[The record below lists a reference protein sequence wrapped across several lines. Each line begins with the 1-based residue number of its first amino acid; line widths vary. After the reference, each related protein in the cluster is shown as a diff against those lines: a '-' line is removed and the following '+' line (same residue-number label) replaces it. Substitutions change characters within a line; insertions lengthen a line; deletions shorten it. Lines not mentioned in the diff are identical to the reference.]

1 MYLEYIDVTN
11 EEYCSYFR
19 SDYYDSVD
27 IRFSDTTI
35 TIDISDF
42 NKLIKDIVKNEEE
55 IIIKNLLSKIQER
68 NKEE

>member
-19 SDYYDSVD
+19 DDYNKSVD

-35 TIDISDF
+35 TMDISDF

-55 IIIKNLLSKIQER
+55 KIIKNLLLEIQER

>member
-19 SDYYDSVD
+19 DDYYKSVD
-27 IRFSDTTI
+27 VRFSDTTI
-35 TIDISDF
+35 TMDISDF
-42 NKLIKDIVKNEEE
+42 NKLIKDIIKNEEE
-55 IIIKNLLSKIQER
+55 IIIKNLLSEIQEK